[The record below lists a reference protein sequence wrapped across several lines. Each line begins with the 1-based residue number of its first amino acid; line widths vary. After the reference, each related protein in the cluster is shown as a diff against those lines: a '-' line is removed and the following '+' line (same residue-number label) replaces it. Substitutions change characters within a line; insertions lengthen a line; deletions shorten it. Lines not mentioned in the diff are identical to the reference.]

1 MSRVLTMAP
10 DYLIRELQPDDLD
23 YIAANLR
30 AADARELR
38 AASGHSNYRDR
49 LTMAVAESSEVRIV
63 EHDGRPILVFGFAP
77 LDETTAG
84 VWAVGTSTVSR
95 FRAPLVRE
103 TRNVIRRWFEEH
115 SKLRYLVNFTHASN
129 RLYLRWLRSIG
140 ATVFPR
146 KPIGFQGELFRPF
159 VIERSAACATPA

>member
-1 MSRVLTMAP
+1 MIMAP
-10 DYLIRELQPDDLD
+10 TYIIRELQPDDLD

-129 RLYLRWLRSIG
+129 RLYLRWLRAIG

-146 KPIGFQGELFRPF
+146 KPLGPRGELFRPF
-159 VIERSAACATPA
+159 VIERSAPCATLGSF